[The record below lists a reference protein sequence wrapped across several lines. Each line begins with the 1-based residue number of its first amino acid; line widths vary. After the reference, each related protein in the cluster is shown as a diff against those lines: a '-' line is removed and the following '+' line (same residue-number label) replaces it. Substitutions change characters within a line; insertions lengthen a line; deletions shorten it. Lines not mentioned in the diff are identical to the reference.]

1 MIELN
6 TDMVSQQA
14 LNQPLAEHLKV
25 NKSFQPKELQ
35 ALPQSDTN

>member
-25 NKSFQPKELQ
+25 NKSFLKATQTSRSV
-35 ALPQSDTN
+35 A